1 MNFIFRRQHLPL
13 LVTALVFV
21 ALFGAFSACFKN
33 FLSLRVI
40 TNLFM
45 NNAHVGVIAVGL
57 TFVILSGGI
66 DLSVGSVLAFTTIF
80 VATLIARFHFHPV
93 PAMALA
99 LLAGSFF
106 GAAMGL
112 LIQRYQLP
120 PFLVTLAGM
129 FLARGLAFVVSAK
142 EMAIDHGFYKG
153 MAEFGLPLPGSV
165 LFGFTACVFVVVLV
179 AGLWVAHLTSFGR
192 NVYAIGGNES
202 SALLMGLPVARTKV
216 MLYALSSF
224 CAALGGIVFS
234 VQAQAGNPLNGFGM
248 ELDAIA
254 AVVIGGTLLS
264 GGVGQVAGTLLGVM
278 IYGTILTAPDYLT
291 GFDSS
296 WQRIAIGGLLLVF
309 IVLQRFLSRA
319 SAPAG

>member
-1 MNFIFRRQHLPL
+1 MNTLFRRKNFPL

-33 FLSLRVI
+33 FLSLRVV

-80 VATLIARFHFHPV
+80 VATLIARFHLHPV

-99 LLAGSFF
+99 LLAGTSF
-106 GAAMGL
+106 GAGMGL

-142 EMAIDHGFYKG
+142 EMAIDHGFYQA
-153 MAEFGLPLPGSV
+153 MAGFGLPLPGRI
-165 LFGFTACVFVVVLV
+165 LFGFTACVFVL
-179 AGLWVAHLTSFGR
+179 
-192 NVYAIGGNES
+192 
-202 SALLMGLPVARTKV
+202 
-216 MLYALSSF
+216 
-224 CAALGGIVFS
+224 
-234 VQAQAGNPLNGFGM
+234 AQFA
-248 ELDAIA
+248 EDEH
-254 AVVIGGTLLS
+254 
-264 GGVGQVAGTLLGVM
+264 
-278 IYGTILTAPDYLT
+278 
-291 GFDSS
+291 
-296 WQRIAIGGLLLVF
+296 
-309 IVLQRFLSRA
+309 
-319 SAPAG
+319 